1 MRKTTLLVALGLVAL
16 SAIIISTYSA
26 LAWRHSP
33 ELIWR
38 AGPTPTSARSICANN
53 AQNFTWAFKRGWRI
67 PLEGKRYRGFLGHNV
82 ELSEGFKEKV
92 LGIASGDGDVQKLL
106 SEGYNVSDIKV
117 AHVKLTVQENGQIT
131 MEADKAVLLLVKSD
145 GGRAFVE
152 VDLKAEKVTRIVIV
166 NVTVIEKGTAT

>member
-1 MRKTTLLVALGLVAL
+1 MRKTILLAALGLVAL

-26 LAWRHSP
+26 SAWHRSP
-33 ELIWR
+33 ELISR
-38 AGPTPTSARSICANN
+38 AGSTPTSAGSICASN
-53 AQNFTWAFKRGWRI
+53 AHNFTWTFKRCWRM
-67 PLEGKRYRGFLGHNV
+67 PLEGKRCKGFFGYNV
-82 ELSEGFKEKV
+82 ELSEGFREKV

-117 AHVKLTVQENGQIT
+117 AHVRFTVQDNGQIT
-131 MEADKAVLLLVKSD
+131 MEADKAILLLVKSD